1 MIAYFVH
8 DEKNKQ
14 DVIVLPDTGCS
25 VSVTPEWFERF
36 ISVEPEFSK
45 WKGETCGDL
54 TPGDFGT
61 VVASRPEKGDVC
73 ILHDAIW
80 RERMFFYMTGAR
92 E

>member
-25 VSVTPEWFERF
+25 VSVTPELFERF
-36 ISVEPEFSK
+36 ISVEPEFSE
-45 WKGETCGDL
+45 WKGEACGDL

-61 VVASRPEKGDVC
+61 VVASRAEKSDVC
-73 ILHDAIW
+73 ILHDDLW